1 MIDVTFRIN
10 DIDYSPLLSTYNVDK
25 EVEYQ
30 QVVTTLDGTEHGIA
44 RYRPTIK
51 FSLIPLTD
59 AQCKQLYDSL
69 TKGDMEVRYTNPHT
83 NETSISKMRVSSNIG
98 AVFGLKSITGDRYY
112 KCGEITLRSRI
123 ATR

>member
-10 DIDYSPLLSTYNVDK
+10 DIDYSSLLSTYNVDK

-69 TKGDMEVRYTNPHT
+69 AKGNIEVFYTNPHT
-83 NETSISKMRVSSNIG
+83 NETSVLKMRVTSNIG
-98 AVFGLKSITGDRYY
+98 AVFGIKSITGDRYY
-112 KCGEITLRSRI
+112 KCGEITLRSRMSM
-123 ATR
+123 R